1 MRTVLRG
8 LHTLNVLFWAL
19 SILLLGLILVVPL
32 LSIDRNFTVTFAL
45 STDGIIG
52 MWDSAL
58 FSALKNSV
66 PLSVVASLFAIIC
79 GGLLSEILRKT
90 PHWLFGIIIGVYAVN
105 PVVRALSYFD
115 LFHIYTPVS
124 VWASLLFSDRLSST
138 IVLPALVL
146 GIHYFPVYLMRHLFI
161 VKQSNMLHDLPP
173 LLESLFDDIPLWIR
187 GFPISFALFFLLTF
201 FDYWV
206 IQMISGNTALY
217 WTPLFIQKGFQAR
230 AVSEAAFMIVVG
242 LAATLGAYVAARLL
256 SSCILLLWRR
266 LRPLWFSGMRGQSSI
281 LLHVRHITGWCVVLL
296 LSWPLW
302 WSLLSVAEIV
312 SQGNFTLMTHT
323 ARAITVM
330 IGLGA
335 ATAALSVCGGFTLS
349 VVFQEHPRKRA
360 WWLPALYFLALVP
373 EAAYVLFSL
382 VVTGSGLLRGNFLWL
397 LFLMTSFSIPI
408 SFFLWE
414 SLWGNRERQ
423 KLWMIGSG
431 LLRKPAQAIALA
443 GREWKRQAAI
453 AFIIVFWLT
462 TDNVFITD
470 FAAGPKWK
478 PLSSVVFNATKRGFS
493 DAEILSSFLGMVGI
507 LGVIGV
513 VMLFARVSSQESGH
527 NGI

>member
-1 MRTVLRG
+1 MRTVLG
-8 LHTLNVLFWAL
+8 VLHALNVLFWAL
-19 SILLLGLILVVPL
+19 SILLLALILVVPVL
-32 LSIDRNFTVTFAL
+32 RIDRNFTVNFAL
-45 STDGIIG
+45 SPGAITG
-52 MWDSAL
+52 MWDGAM
-58 FSALKNSV
+58 FSALGNSV
-66 PLSVVASLFAIIC
+66 ALSVVASLFAIVC
-79 GGLLSEILRKT
+79 GGLLSDILRKT
-90 PHWLFGIIIGVYAVN
+90 PHWLFIIVVGVYAVN

-115 LFHIYTPVS
+115 LFHIYTPVFAWS
-124 VWASLLFSDRLSST
+124 AALFGDRPSST

-146 GIHYFPVYLMRHLFI
+146 GIHYFPVYLMRHLFV
-161 VKQSNMLHDLPP
+161 VKQRNMLHDLPP
-173 LLESLFDDIPLWIR
+173 LLESLFDDVPLWVR

-242 LAATLGAYVAARLL
+242 LVATFVAYLVAQLL
-256 SSCILLLWRR
+256 CSSMLFLWRKI
-266 LRPLWFSGMRGQSSI
+266 RPLWFAHMRGQSSLMLYGRRI
-281 LLHVRHITGWCVVLL
+281 AGWSVVLL

-302 WSLLSVAEIV
+302 WSLV
-312 SQGNFTLMTHT
+312 SAIRISSMGTLVFMPRT
-323 ARAITVM
+323 ARAIFVM
-330 IGLGA
+330 LGLGA
-335 ATAALSVCGGFTLS
+335 ATATLSVCGGFALS
-349 VVFQEHPRKRA
+349 VVYQEHPRRRA

-382 VVTGSGLLRGNFLWL
+382 VVTGSGLLKGNIFWL
-397 LFLMTSFSIPI
+397 LFLMASFSIPI

-423 KLWMIGSG
+423 KLWMIGSA
-431 LLRKPAQAIALA
+431 LLRDPLQAMTLA
-443 GREWKRQAAI
+443 GREWRRQAAI
-453 AFIIVFWLT
+453 AFVVVFWLT

-493 DAEILSSFLGMVGI
+493 DAELLSSFLGMLAIIV
-507 LGVIGV
+507 VIGC
-513 VMLFARVSSQESGH
+513 VMGVSGYMPVHQKKRD
-527 NGI
+527 

>member
-1 MRTVLRG
+1 MRTVLAG
-8 LHTLNVLFWAL
+8 IHALNVLFCVL
-19 SILLLGLILVVPL
+19 SVLLLGLILVVPL
-32 LSIDRNFTVTFAL
+32 LSIDRNFTVTLAL
-45 STDGIIG
+45 STSGITG
-52 MWDSAL
+52 MWDAALLSAL
-58 FSALKNSV
+58 RNSV
-66 PLSVVASLFAIIC
+66 MLSVAASLFAIIC

-90 PHWLFGIIIGVYAVN
+90 PHWLFIIVVGVYAVN

-124 VWASLLFSDRLSST
+124 VWSAALFGDRPSST

-161 VKQSNMLHDLPP
+161 VKQTNMLHNLPQV
-173 LLESLFDDIPLWIR
+173 LESVFDDIPLWIR
-187 GFPISFALFFLLTF
+187 GFPISFSLFFLLTF

-242 LAATLGAYVAARLL
+242 LGVTFAAYVVAQMLC
-256 SSCILLLWRR
+256 SCILLLWRR
-266 LRPLWFSGMRGQSSI
+266 LRPLWFTGIRAQSSI
-281 LLHVRHITGWCVVLL
+281 VLHGRKIAGWSVVLL
-296 LSWPLW
+296 LSWPLL
-302 WSLLSVAEIV
+302 WSLISAIRI
-312 SQGNFTLMTHT
+312 SSGGTFTLMPHT
-323 ARAITVM
+323 LRAILVM
-330 IGLGA
+330 LGLGA
-335 ATAALSVCGGFTLS
+335 ATAGISVCGGFALS
-349 VVFQEHPRKRA
+349 VVFQEHPRRRA

-382 VVTGSGLLRGNFLWL
+382 VVTGSGLLKGNILWL

-414 SLWGNRERQ
+414 SLWGDRERQ
-423 KLWMIGSG
+423 KLWMIGSA
-431 LLRKPAQAIALA
+431 LLRNPLQAITLA

-453 AFIIVFWLT
+453 AFVVVFWLT

-478 PLSSVVFNATKRGFS
+478 PLSAVVFNATKRGFS
-493 DAEILSSFLGMVGI
+493 DAELQSGFLGMLAI
-507 LGVIGV
+507 LGVIGG
-513 VMLFARVSSQESGH
+513 VMLCTRIVPQ
-527 NGI
+527 NGGNN